1 MTWRSLKAVLDFGFI
16 MSLRRNTLQ
25 IVLIALSGLGSVSLA
40 ASYTVKPGET
50 LYGIARA
57 IGSSVPELQ
66 RLNKL
71 ETAVVRVGQVI
82 VVPDAPVG
90 AGPKPDLKPALKP
103 ALPIK
108 HQVLAGETL
117 FAISKKYAVDL
128 ESLQRANKLSEPAV
142 RVGQVLL
149 IPAVRSASV
158 VKPVEP
164 KPVEPKPVEP
174 KPVVTGTPVKPT
186 PSTTTKPVETKPVL
200 SPASKPPVTK
210 PPATKPVESKP
221 PVTKPVEAKPVSSP
235 ASKPIETKPVA
246 SAPPKPVE
254 AKPASSTPASSTPA
268 KPLETK
274 PSSSPVTKPVV
285 STPVKPVVST
295 PVKPVETK
303 PVTVAGTKPDSNQMA
318 PKPDLTPAI
327 KPVPIG
333 GASASGKPVRAVMV
347 GKFTVDQDS
356 TRTLP
361 QTPSLG
367 ENLPASGEVLN
378 TNPTSSIE
386 TVPAATKPTET
397 KPAETKPAET
407 KPAETK
413 PAEQRPETPIRATR
427 IPLNVVESAPLP
439 DLGPVPNSDNPALG
453 SNPASPAGPA
463 GTGSEAGV
471 TPTDPKLTDPKPND
485 PKPNDPNTA
494 LSTTGPISVGAS
506 IRHTVVYG
514 DSLYRISV
522 KYGLSVEA
530 IKTAN
535 NLRSDALWVGQTL
548 NIPDQNPVRTVVP
561 TSSGVTG
568 GVAGSA
574 TGGVTGGIGLRGIA
588 ERYLGVTYVY
598 GGTTPTG
605 LDCSGL
611 VYIVYNELGV
621 RVPRTSRAQFAIG
634 EHIDRADLQE
644 GDLVFFD
651 TTGQGVSHV
660 GIYLANDQFINA
672 ASNPGKVTIS
682 SLEEPYWARRYLGAR
697 RVISGGADQR

>member
-1 MTWRSLKAVLDFGFI
+1 

-57 IGSSVPELQ
+57 VGSSVPELQ

-90 AGPKPDLKPALKP
+90 AGPKLDLKPALKPDLKPALKP
-103 ALPIK
+103 SLPIK

-117 FAISKKYAVDL
+117 FAISRKYAVDL
-128 ESLQRANKLSEPAV
+128 ESLQRANKLSDPVV

-149 IPAVRSASV
+149 IPTAGSAAVV
-158 VKPVEP
+158 
-164 KPVEPKPVEP
+164 
-174 KPVVTGTPVKPT
+174 KPVVTGKPVVSSSPVKTVETKPVSNTPVKPVEIKPAEIKPT
-186 PSTTTKPVETKPVL
+186 QTKPVLSPASQPIATKPVETKPVE
-200 SPASKPPVTK
+200 TK
-210 PPATKPVESKP
+210 PIETKPVSSTPTKP
-221 PVTKPVEAKPVSSP
+221 IETKPVSSTSTKPVEAKPISG
-235 ASKPIETKPVA
+235 
-246 SAPPKPVE
+246 
-254 AKPASSTPASSTPA
+254 
-268 KPLETK
+268 
-274 PSSSPVTKPVV
+274 PVTKPIEAKPI
-285 STPVKPVVST
+285 SGPATKPVTPALST
-295 PVKPVETK
+295 KPKPVETK
-303 PVTVAGTKPDSNQMA
+303 PVSSVPVSSGSKPDSNQMA
-318 PKPDLTPAI
+318 PKPDLTPAV

-333 GASASGKPVRAVMV
+333 GASASGKPVRAVTV
-347 GKFTVDQDS
+347 GKFTLDQDS
-356 TRTLP
+356 SRTLP

-378 TNPTSSIE
+378 TNPASSPE
-386 TVPAATKPTET
+386 TVPAATKPVENKPVENKPVDPKPTET
-397 KPAETKPAET
+397 KPV
-407 KPAETK
+407 
-413 PAEQRPETPIRATR
+413 EQRPETPARATR
-427 IPLNVVESAPLP
+427 IPLNTVESAPLP
-439 DLGPVPNSDNPALG
+439 DLGPIPNSDSPASGSSNPTPG
-453 SNPASPAGPA
+453 SNPASPAGPIIPG
-463 GTGSEAGV
+463 GTSSEGGA
-471 TPTDPKLTDPKPND
+471 TPAN
-485 PKPNDPNTA
+485 PNTA
-494 LSTTGPISVGAS
+494 LSTTGPISAGGS
-506 IRHTVVYG
+506 IRYTVVYG

-548 NIPDQNPVRTVVP
+548 NIPDENLVRTVIP
-561 TSSGVTG
+561 ASSGVTT
-568 GVAGSA
+568 GV
-574 TGGVTGGIGLRGIA
+574 GLRDIA

-611 VYIVYNELGV
+611 VYVVYHELGV
-621 RVPRTSRAQFAIG
+621 QVPRTSRAQFAIG

-672 ASNPGKVTIS
+672 ASNPGKVMIS

-697 RVISGGADQR
+697 RVMTGGADQH